1 MIRRA
6 AGLFGCTITRRLR
19 WRIVRPTGITRAMKA
34 TLYHVTTLLVALA
47 ILLVGH
53 GLQMTL
59 LPLHAELLGWS
70 RSAIAATGSAYFAGF
85 FLGCAL
91 NPLVLARVG
100 HIRTFMVMAAIATI
114 ALLLAG
120 LHVEWHAWLAFRGMT
135 GFAFAGLYMVLESW
149 LNETSPTNARGT
161 VLGIYTMICLL
172 GMALGQMLL
181 RFGAPGDLRLFVLG
195 GAIVCL
201 AIVPVGLTTIASPA
215 PVPKMRVRLIPVLHG
230 THVAV
235 GGALLAG
242 LVTGTFWM
250 LGPLLGRDFGLGSDD
265 IAMLMGCGILGGA
278 ASQLPAGRISDRID
292 RRIVIAT
299 LAGIGA
305 VTSAVAFVF
314 NDAGTTVLYGC
325 LFVLGAATMPLY
337 GLCVALAGDRTDIPL
352 VEVASTT
359 LMMLSAGSVAGPLVV
374 APLMARFG
382 PASYFAFV
390 GIILTVLAAWVIR
403 RIAAS
408 ERVDSHAAFGPIVPR
423 TTQTVAALMPTAENG
438 PTQTSD
444 STTVRADDREVPDE
458 RPPQP

>member
-1 MIRRA
+1 MIRNVAVVHVQSPLASRTPDRYNA
-6 AGLFGCTITRRLR
+6 RDET
-19 WRIVRPTGITRAMKA
+19 
-34 TLYHVTTLLVALA
+34 TLYRVTTLLGALA

-59 LPLHAELLGWS
+59 LPLHAEALGWS

-100 HIRTFMVMAAIATI
+100 HIRTFMVMAAFATI

-149 LNETSPTNARGT
+149 LNETSPTEARGT
-161 VLGIYTMICLL
+161 VLGVYTMICLL
-172 GMALGQMLL
+172 GMAFGQMLIQ
-181 RFGAPGDLRLFVLG
+181 FGTPGDLRLFVIG
-195 GAIVCL
+195 GAILCL

-215 PVPKMRVRLIPVLHG
+215 PVPKMRVRLVPVFHG

-242 LVTGTFWM
+242 LVTGPFWM
-250 LGPLLGRDFGLGSDD
+250 LGPLLGRDFGLDSDGV
-265 IAMLMGCGILGGA
+265 ALLMGCGILGGA
-278 ASQLPAGRISDRID
+278 VSQLPAGRMSDRVD
-292 RRIVIAT
+292 RRVVIGT

-305 VTSAVAFVF
+305 VTSALAFAF
-314 NDAGTTVLYGC
+314 SDAGTAVLYAG

-359 LMMLSAGSVAGPLVV
+359 LMMLSAGSIAGPLVV

-390 GIILTVLAAWVIR
+390 GIVLMTLAAWVAARIR
-403 RIAAS
+403 ATQHIAPAGA
-408 ERVDSHAAFGPIVPR
+408 HGPIMPR
-423 TTQTVAALMPTAENG
+423 TTQAVAALAPVAE
-438 PTQTSD
+438 
-444 STTVRADDREVPDE
+444 DDRSAAHATIQDDGSRHAPVER
-458 RPPQP
+458 RPPPE